1 MKQVGIA
8 ELKSRLSEYLR
19 AVRRGETIYV
29 LDRETAVAQDCAGSP
44 EKCIA
49 YSKARSRHTAAQP
62 RPASQAGRAEARCRG
77 AADGRAP
84 GASAIAYVD
93 ASVLL
98 RLALGQPDASREWRD
113 IHQGVSSALITVES
127 LRTLDRLRIRA
138 KLSDPEV
145 ASCRATVLK
154 IIASLDIVEITSP
167 VLERAA
173 QARNG
178 DRLWLPTH
186 HGLLAKSIPA
196 SNHEQRITKGLGS
209 SLLSVPSRQRA
220 FPSFLRA

>member
-1 MKQVGIA
+1 MKRVGIA
-8 ELKSRLSEYLR
+8 ELKSRLRQYLP
-19 AVRRGETIYV
+19 AARRGETISV
-29 LDRETAVAQDCAGSP
+29 LDRETPVAQIVPVRRKSALRIR
-44 EKCIA
+44 K
-49 YSKARSRHTAAQP
+49 
-62 RPASQAGRAEARCRG
+62 PAPVG
-77 AADGRAP
+77 
-84 GASAIAYVD
+84 